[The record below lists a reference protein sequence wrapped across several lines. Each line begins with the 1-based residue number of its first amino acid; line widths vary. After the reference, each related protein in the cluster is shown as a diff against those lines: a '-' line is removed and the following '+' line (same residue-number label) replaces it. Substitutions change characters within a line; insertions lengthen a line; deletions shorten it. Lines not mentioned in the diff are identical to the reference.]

1 MRVFGIGGFRNSG
14 KTTLLVGLVRHFN
27 AAGLRVSTVKHAHHG
42 FDLDRP
48 GKDSYRHRA
57 AGAREVLL
65 SAAGRWA
72 LMRELPEPEEPPLR
86 LLLAQLE
93 AVDLVLV
100 EGFKRD
106 PHPKLQVVRAVR
118 DARPLADDAG
128 HVLAFAASEPDLV
141 PAALAGRRPVFAL
154 DDIAAIAPFVLEQA
168 RPFE

>member
-1 MRVFGIGGFRNSG
+1 MRVFGISGWRNSG
-14 KTTLLVGLVRHFN
+14 KTTLLVRLVRHFN

-57 AGAREVLL
+57 AGAREVLV

-72 LMRELPEPEEPPLR
+72 LLRELPEAEEPPLR
-86 LLLAQLE
+86 ILLERLE

-106 PHPKLQVVRAVR
+106 PHPKLQVVRAAR
-118 DARPLADDAG
+118 DARLPADDAG
-128 HVLAFAASEPDLV
+128 HVVAFAATEPDLV
-141 PAALAGRRPVFAL
+141 TALAGRRPVFAL
-154 DDIAAIAPFVLEQA
+154 DDVPAIAAFALEQA
-168 RPFE
+168 RPLD